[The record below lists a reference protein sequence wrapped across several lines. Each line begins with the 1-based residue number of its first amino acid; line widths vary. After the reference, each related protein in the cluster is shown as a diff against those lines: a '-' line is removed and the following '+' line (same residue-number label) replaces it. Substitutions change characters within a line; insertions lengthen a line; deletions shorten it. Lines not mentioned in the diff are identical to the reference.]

1 MKKMLKVVFVLLGM
15 IILLAL
21 INFVPLASLKT
32 RNMQS
37 VVIDGIHVYAEP
49 KDFANAERIVSNII
63 VSSNKIHKALGMN
76 EEQDIELFIY
86 PDRKAL
92 HRKTIGF
99 AGFFLP
105 DWYIGR
111 NNTESVFI
119 TSPSEPGPQHTRE
132 SIEKAAVHEYVHAM
146 TDRRNKR
153 MGYWMKE
160 AFALYLAEQVPQL
173 SSVRGSDDITFA
185 EYKTQNPMEFA
196 NVGGYSLSY
205 TYMEFLIEEIG
216 WERVLGFLDSN
227 KTFEEITG
235 QKEEDVFQQWKNWLS
250 TYSPS

>member
-1 MKKMLKVVFVLLGM
+1 MKKMLKVVLVLLGM

-49 KDFANAERIVSNII
+49 KDFAHAERIVSNII
-63 VSSNKIHKALGMN
+63 VCSNKIHKALGMN

-86 PDRKAL
+86 PNRKAL

-146 TDRRNKR
+146 TDRQNKR

-160 AFALYLAEQVPQL
+160 AFALYLAEQAPQL
-173 SSVRGSDDITFA
+173 SSIQGSDDITFA
-185 EYKTQNPMEFA
+185 EYKTQNPIEFA

-205 TYMEFLIEEIG
+205 SYMEFLIED
-216 WERVLGFLDSN
+216 LGFLVPN

-235 QKEEDVFQQWKNWLS
+235 QKEEEMFQQWKNWLS
-250 TYSPS
+250 TYSPA

>member
-63 VSSNKIHKALGMN
+63 VSRNKIHKALGMN
-76 EEQDIELFIY
+76 EKQDIELFIY

-146 TDRRNKR
+146 TETEKIKAW
-153 MGYWMKE
+153 G
-160 AFALYLAEQVPQL
+160 
-173 SSVRGSDDITFA
+173 
-185 EYKTQNPMEFA
+185 
-196 NVGGYSLSY
+196 
-205 TYMEFLIEEIG
+205 
-216 WERVLGFLDSN
+216 
-227 KTFEEITG
+227 TG
-235 QKEEDVFQQWKNWLS
+235 
-250 TYSPS
+250 